1 MSHLGVYLDQISV
14 SCQGIRSL
22 PFPPPKVFTNALLYN
37 DDITSLIRD
46 TEAHERA
53 LFSVPPP
60 PPAAK
65 TTQPEAAS
73 ASSTDTP
80 ATSTTK
86 RRQTV
91 FNVAAG
97 EVTTG
102 PPTARPSA
110 TPRRQTAVAAVLG
123 GDLHA
128 QIGRRAPNNSGDVDV
143 NILLK
148 GAEKLC
154 SVYALPGAL
163 ERIPMLRQKHAQQ
176 TNTLNYYEN
185 KVAEQAQRLE
195 EMNRD
200 RRGGGGGGGGHG
212 DEDEDDM
219 STLAAA
225 PALPEGPS
233 EEELRHEENEIRELE
248 RKKKELQER
257 LRAMDKD
264 LGGLLNM

>member
-1 MSHLGVYLDQISV
+1 M
-14 SCQGIRSL
+14 
-22 PFPPPKVFTNALLYN
+22 FTNALLYN

-53 LFSVPPP
+53 LFSVPAPL
-60 PPAAK
+60 PAAK
-65 TTQPEAAS
+65 ATPAETAAAAAFKS
-73 ASSTDTP
+73 GKSDTASS
-80 ATSTTK
+80 STK

-102 PPTARPSA
+102 PPAARPSA
-110 TPRRQTAVAAVLG
+110 APRRQTAVAAVLG

-128 QIGRRAPNNSGDVDV
+128 QIGQRAGGGNGGGDVDV

-163 ERIPMLRQKHAQQ
+163 ERIPVLRQKHAQQ
-176 TNTLNYYEN
+176 TSTLTYYEA

-195 EMNRD
+195 GMNRD
-200 RRGGGGGGGGHG
+200 RRGGG
-212 DEDEDDM
+212 DDDYDDDDDM
-219 STLAAA
+219 SMAAA
-225 PALPEGPS
+225 PAPVDGPT
-233 EEELRHEENEIRELE
+233 EEDLRQEEDEIRELE
-248 RKKKELQER
+248 RKKKELQEQ